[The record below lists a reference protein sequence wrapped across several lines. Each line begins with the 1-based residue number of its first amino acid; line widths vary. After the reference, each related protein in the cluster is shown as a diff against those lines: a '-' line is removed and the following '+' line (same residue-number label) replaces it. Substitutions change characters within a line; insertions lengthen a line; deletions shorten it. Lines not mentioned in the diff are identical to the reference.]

1 MCTSLRR
8 LTGARR
14 AAILGPMT
22 SNQPD
27 TTDITE
33 DRSFR
38 AFHTFM
44 RASRSYMEG
53 PVYESAFRAYNDT
66 LDGKSA
72 PANGAP
78 SNADE
83 ALGVLDGMP
92 SYQLYGWM
100 YRHLQR
106 FKYRYA
112 DWGLVPKVQ
121 AARET
126 LEAELNAAAE
136 TAQKAGTLRLDPDIA
151 YPDYYRLVDFH
162 QHPGGVWSDELDGI
176 IYELGRRTTLPL
188 HMDSNDLYRLMF
200 TYLPQDRTYERVLDW
215 GVGHGGMLLS
225 WLETHPKCEAHG
237 IDISAPCL
245 KLANKRAQEQGVT
258 LHLSQQEIGALDYPD
273 NHFDLVMF
281 CFMLHEIPPK
291 PTRPA
296 LEEVYRVLKPGG
308 IYAGIEFLPQKDNPF
323 QNAML
328 LTSVWANNEP
338 FAPASFEYPYLEV
351 ARKIGFSKAEI
362 VPFDKLQ
369 RTQPGTLD
377 GAKDR
382 PPFSFWPIY
391 MFEK

>member
-1 MCTSLRR
+1 MST
-8 LTGARR
+8 
-14 AAILGPMT
+14 
-22 SNQPD
+22 NQSD

-44 RASRSYMEG
+44 RASRTYMEG
-53 PVYESAFRAYNDT
+53 PVYESAYRSYNEEVA
-66 LDGKSA
+66 G
-72 PANGAP
+72 NGAP
-78 SNADE
+78 ADADE
-83 ALGVLDGMP
+83 ALAVLDDMP

-100 YRHLQR
+100 FRHLQR

-112 DWGLVPKVQ
+112 DWGLVPK
-121 AARET
+121 AHSERET
-126 LEAELNAAAE
+126 LEAELNEAAE
-136 TAQKAGTLRLDPDIA
+136 AAQKEGTLQLDPDIK
-151 YPDYYRLVDFH
+151 YPDYYKLVDFH

-176 IYELGRRTTLPL
+176 VYELGRRTTLPS
-188 HMDSNDLYRLMF
+188 HMDSNDIYRLMF
-200 TYLPQDRTYERVLDW
+200 TYLPQDRKYERVLDW
-215 GVGHGGMLLS
+215 GAGHGGMLLS
-225 WLETHPKCEAHG
+225 WKETHPDSEAHG
-237 IDISAPCL
+237 IDASAPCL

-258 LHLSQQEIGALDYPD
+258 LHLSQQEIGKLDYPD

-281 CFMLHEIPPK
+281 CFMLHEIPPN

-308 IYAGIEFLPQKDNPF
+308 IYAGIEFLPQKDHPF

-338 FAPASFEYPYLEV
+338 FAPASFEYPYVDV
-351 ARKIGFSKAEI
+351 AKEIGFSKAEI

-369 RTQPGTLD
+369 RTQPGTID
-377 GAKDR
+377 EAKDR

>member
-1 MCTSLRR
+1 MST
-8 LTGARR
+8 
-14 AAILGPMT
+14 
-22 SNQPD
+22 NQPD

-44 RASRSYMEG
+44 RASRTYMEG
-53 PVYESAFRAYNDT
+53 PVYESAYRSYNEEVA
-66 LDGKSA
+66 G
-72 PANGAP
+72 NGAP
-78 SNADE
+78 ADADE
-83 ALGVLDGMP
+83 ALGVLDDIP

-100 YRHLQR
+100 FRHLQR

-112 DWGLVPKVQ
+112 DWGLVPK
-121 AARET
+121 AHSERET
-126 LEAELNAAAE
+126 LEAELNEAAE
-136 TAQKAGTLRLDPDIA
+136 AAQKEGTLQLDPDIN
-151 YPDYYRLVDFH
+151 YPDYYKLVDFH

-176 IYELGRRTTLPL
+176 VYELGRRTTLPS
-188 HMDSNDLYRLMF
+188 HMDSNDIYRLMF
-200 TYLPQDRTYERVLDW
+200 TYLPQDRKYERVLDW
-215 GVGHGGMLLS
+215 GAGHGGMLLS
-225 WLETHPKCEAHG
+225 WKETHPDTEAHG

-258 LHLSQQEIGALDYPD
+258 LHLSQQEIGKLDYPD

-281 CFMLHEIPPK
+281 CFMLHEIPPN

-308 IYAGIEFLPQKDNPF
+308 IYAGIEFLPQKDHPF

-338 FAPASFEYPYLEV
+338 FAPASFEYPYVDV
-351 ARKIGFSKAEI
+351 AKEIGFSKAEV

-369 RTQPGTLD
+369 RTQPGTID
-377 GAKDR
+377 EKEAR